1 MLFTTIVYSTIL
13 YTLLYCTATIIAIVS
28 LSILNSCFSIPSLL
42 SHSFPYNP
50 PTTPFPV
57 SPILQLDPT
66 ADADHPERT
75 SASTQQRNTL
85 SSSSSS
91 EVAQLET
98 LLAGRIKTLETELA
112 TLRRDLQEARRQEV
126 RSFIHSCSFC
136 LFP

>member
-1 MLFTTIVYSTIL
+1 MLFTTTVYSTIL
-13 YTLLYCTATIIAIVS
+13 YTLLYYTATIIAIVS

-75 SASTQQRNTL
+75 SASIQQRNTL
-85 SSSSSS
+85 SSSS

-126 RSFIHSCSFC
+126 RNFIHSCSIC
-136 LFP
+136 LFT